1 MGSGLR
7 FVAAGGRR
15 ECLLVVLWKEEGKVQ
30 SYIGKFGRSESQM
43 EMG

>member
-1 MGSGLR
+1 MGYD
-7 FVAAGGRR
+7 
-15 ECLLVVLWKEEGKVQ
+15 LLLLGEGESVCWVMLGKEEGKVQ